1 MCFFFQAEWL
11 CLNCQTQRALVGQ
24 LGDMG
29 KIPISSPKDKPT
41 VTSKIQLS
49 ETPASAQ
56 TPIPKSEPKPS
67 PGKHAEEEKTI
78 FTTVANAAVT
88 TPAVPAP
95 LSVVPTTDMLQT
107 EMTAVVAPIPAA
119 ETQKAVITA
128 AEVTLK
134 ETGKDKVPDETQVE
148 TEPMS
153 LLSAVLTDADVV
165 KV

>member
-78 FTTVANAAVT
+78 YYCCKCSGDHSSG
-88 TPAVPAP
+88 PAP

>member
-1 MCFFFQAEWL
+1 M
-11 CLNCQTQRALVGQ
+11 NCQTQRSLAGQ

-29 KIPISSPKDKPT
+29 KIPISSSKDKPT
-41 VTSKIQLS
+41 VTSKTQLS

-56 TPIPKSEPKPS
+56 APIPKSEPKPS
-67 PGKHAEEEKTI
+67 PGNQAEEEKTI
-78 FTTVANAAVT
+78 STTVAKAAVT

-95 LSVVPTTDMLQT
+95 LSVVPTTTDMLQT
-107 EMTAVVAPIPAA
+107 EMTAVVAPIPAT
-119 ETQKAVITA
+119 EIQKAVITA

-134 ETGKDKVPDETQVE
+134 ETDKDELPDETQVE

-153 LLSAVLTDADVV
+153 LLPAVPTEADVV